1 MIAQLRPK
9 RQRPAP
15 PPLIPEALA
24 FQAELDRL
32 VAEPAP
38 WLLRLWPAFG
48 AGLVVALVLVAALAR
63 VDVVVTASGRI
74 AADAPPVIL
83 QPAAGAT
90 LAALMVRPGDR
101 VVQGQVLAR
110 LDPTLAEADR
120 RALAIEA
127 AALRARLARLVA
139 ERDGLDL
146 PGGAGTEAAL
156 MSERHELA
164 RAQRRQY
171 RAARDALA
179 GALQA
184 ETAAGPALRERRAI
198 AAEIAAMRSTLAS
211 RQTGSH
217 LAALEARLAEIEAD
231 SAWQAHLARL
241 GEGSE
246 RLAQAEAAL
255 AAFEAD
261 HSRQISEAL
270 AELTP
275 RLAEV
280 EERLA
285 RASHLAGL
293 SALRAPRPGVV
304 ISVARGG
311 PGSRMAEGEAVVV
324 LVPTDV
330 ALVAEIGIRSAET
343 GSIAP
348 GDPVTLKI
356 DAFPWRRHGML
367 QGRLLDVSHA
377 SFTPEGGTEALHS
390 GRVSLTGELTELA
403 QGTGLLPGM
412 TLSAE
417 IKTGSR
423 TVLTYFLEPLMRGL
437 SESLREP

>member
-1 MIAQLRPK
+1 MSRIA
-9 RQRPAP
+9 
-15 PPLIPEALA
+15 PESLA

-38 WLLRLWPAFG
+38 LILRLWPWLG
-48 AGLVVALVLVAALAR
+48 AGLVAALVTVAALVR
-63 VDVVVTASGRI
+63 VDVVVTAQGRL

-83 QPAAGAT
+83 QPAAGAV
-90 LAALMVRPGDR
+90 LMELMVKPGDN
-101 VVQGQVLAR
+101 VVAGQVLAR
-110 LDPTLAEADR
+110 LDARLAEADR
-120 RALAIEA
+120 KALSVEA
-127 AALRARLARLVA
+127 EALRARIARLQAEKAGGAVGQGVEADLMA
-139 ERDGLDL
+139 ER
-146 PGGAGTEAAL
+146 E
-156 MSERHELA
+156 SLA
-164 RAQRRQY
+164 TAQRAQLQ
-171 RAARDALA
+171 AARDALA
-179 GALQA
+179 KALEA
-184 ETAAGPALRERRAI
+184 EVAAGPALEERRAI
-198 AAEIAAMRSTLAS
+198 ASEIARMRDTLALKQSGS
-211 RQTGSH
+211 RLQ
-217 LAALEARLAEIEAD
+217 ALEARMVVIEAD
-231 SAWQAHLARL
+231 AQAQAHLARL
-241 GEGSE
+241 SDLGE

-261 HSRQISEAL
+261 RSRQISEEL
-270 AELTP
+270 AGLAP

-285 RASHLAGL
+285 KAALLAGQ
-293 SALRAPRPGVV
+293 SDLRAPRPGVV

-324 LVPTDV
+324 LVPSDV
-330 ALVAEIGIRSAET
+330 PLVAEIGIRSAET
-343 GSIAP
+343 GQIAP

-367 QGRLLDVSHA
+367 EGALLDVSHA
-377 SFTPEGGTEALHS
+377 SYTPEGGTEALHS
-390 GRVSLTGELTELA
+390 GRVSLGGTLTDLA
-403 QGTGLLPGM
+403 PGTGLLPGM